1 MFWTVVVTNASYAH
15 PIMWHAGTES
25 KPTWRIQ
32 LIPTVMKNDAQI
44 YYKNSSSCVNTCSGL
59 LKEANYADIYTWWN
73 DQFPAKNNNYYYSGR
88 RLKDNI
94 NFQVSGYVHFFS
106 IPSQFES
113 IENTCRIKQEVC
125 KNSSIFWMRGR
136 TNKSE
141 INFLHSKWFWIWKI
155 FLPVLSYVFT
165 TSRNVPHKRCCL

>member
-1 MFWTVVVTNASYAH
+1 MMLKFTTKIPALVWTHAVDYLKKQTTLIYIHGEMTNFLQKIIIIIILEGVWRTISTFKWVVMY
-15 PIMWHAGTES
+15 I
-25 KPTWRIQ
+25 
-32 LIPTVMKNDAQI
+32 
-44 YYKNSSSCVNTCSGL
+44 
-59 LKEANYADIYTWWN
+59 
-73 DQFPAKNNNYYYSGR
+73 
-88 RLKDNI
+88 
-94 NFQVSGYVHFFS
+94 FFS

-165 TSRNVPHKRCCL
+165 ISRNVPHKRCCL